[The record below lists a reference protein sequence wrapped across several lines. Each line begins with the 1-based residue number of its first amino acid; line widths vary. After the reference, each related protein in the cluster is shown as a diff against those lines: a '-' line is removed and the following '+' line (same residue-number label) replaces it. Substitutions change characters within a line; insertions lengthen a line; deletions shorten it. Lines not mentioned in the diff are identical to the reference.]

1 MPFCGE
7 VFDGR
12 LASINHPYRCY
23 RHRYPASKGS
33 PRNQTMTK
41 TIAITTL
48 GCKINQFESAAMTQ
62 ALEQDGFSI
71 VPFSETADIY
81 VINSCTVTAKTD
93 AESRRLIRRASRM
106 NPEARVIVTG
116 CYAQMAG
123 EELLKLPGV
132 NLILGNSEKR
142 DIAAFV
148 RGMGDQ
154 PKAVVADISLA
165 RSGESAPLESFA
177 EHTRAFLQ
185 VQNGCDSRCAYCIV
199 PFARGASRSVAP
211 EEALEGMASFTAKG
225 FKEIVLTGIH
235 LGGFGLDLTPPTN
248 LLALLRQVEERALV
262 GRLRI
267 GSVEPTEVSPELVAF
282 IAASE
287 IVCPHLHLPLQS
299 GSDGVLS
306 RMNRGYT
313 TALYRGVVQS
323 LAQAIPDICLGT
335 DVIAGFPGESDEEFA
350 ETYRFIE
357 GLPLAYLHVFPF
369 SPRPGTPAATM
380 TPQLHSRVIK
390 ERAEALRL
398 LSEQKK
404 NQYAA
409 GFVGR
414 ELQVLVQRDAGG
426 RKGLSRNYLPVLI
439 QGSDGLFNSEV
450 RVLVTE
456 SQGGE
461 LIGRLADPKG

>member
-1 MPFCGE
+1 
-7 VFDGR
+7 
-12 LASINHPYRCY
+12 
-23 RHRYPASKGS
+23 
-33 PRNQTMTK
+33 MTK

-48 GCKINQFESAAMTQ
+48 GCKINQFESAAMTE

-71 VPFSETADIY
+71 VPFSGPADVY
-81 VINSCTVTAKTD
+81 LINSCTVTAKTD
-93 AESRRLIRRASRM
+93 AESRRLIRRATRQ
-106 NPEARVIVTG
+106 NPEARVVVTG

-123 EELLKLPGV
+123 AELLELPGV

-142 DIAAFV
+142 DIVGFLREAGV
-148 RGMGDQ
+148 E
-154 PKAVVADISLA
+154 PKAVVTDISLQ

-185 VQNGCDSRCAYCIV
+185 VQNGCDARCAYCIV
-199 PFARGASRSVAP
+199 PYARGASRSVAP
-211 EEALEGMASFTAKG
+211 EEALEGMESFAAKG

-235 LGGFGLDLTPPTN
+235 LGGYGLDLTPPTN
-248 LLALLRQVEERALV
+248 LLGLLRLAEQRGAVN
-262 GRLRI
+262 RLRI
-267 GSVEPTEVSPELVAF
+267 GSVEPTELPPELVAF
-282 IAASE
+282 LAASRM
-287 IVCPHLHLPLQS
+287 VCPHLHLPLQS

-313 TALYRGVVQS
+313 TGLYREVVRS
-323 LAQAIPDICLGT
+323 LVGALPDICLGT
-335 DVIAGFPGESDEEFA
+335 DLIAGFPGESDQEFD

-357 GLPLAYLHVFPF
+357 ELPLAYLHVFPF

-398 LSEQKK
+398 LSERKRDA
-404 NQYAA
+404 YAA

-439 QGSDGLFNSEV
+439 EGADGLFNREV
-450 RVLVTE
+450 NVLVTGA
-456 SQGGE
+456 SGGE
-461 LIGRLADPKG
+461 LVGRLAD

>member
-1 MPFCGE
+1 
-7 VFDGR
+7 
-12 LASINHPYRCY
+12 
-23 RHRYPASKGS
+23 
-33 PRNQTMTK
+33 MTK

-48 GCKINQFESAAMTQ
+48 GCKINQFESAAMTE
-62 ALEQDGFSI
+62 ALELDGFSI
-71 VPFSETADIY
+71 VPFSGPADIY
-81 VINSCTVTAKTD
+81 LINSCTVTAKTD
-93 AESRRLIRRASRM
+93 AESRRLIRRATRL
-106 NPEARVIVTG
+106 NPEARVVVTG

-123 EELLKLPGV
+123 AELLEMPGV
-132 NLILGNSEKR
+132 HLILGNSEKR
-142 DIAAFV
+142 DIVGFLKEIGEEP
-148 RGMGDQ
+148 R
-154 PKAVVADISLA
+154 AVVADISLQK
-165 RSGESAPLESFA
+165 SGESAPLESFA

-211 EEALEGMASFTAKG
+211 EEALEGMVSFAAKG

-235 LGGFGLDLTPPTN
+235 LGGYGLDLVPRTD
-248 LLALLRQVEERALV
+248 LLGLLRLAEERV
-262 GRLRI
+262 PVNRLRI
-267 GSVEPTEVSPELVAF
+267 GSVEPTEVSPELIAF
-282 IAASE
+282 LAASRM
-287 IVCPHLHLPLQS
+287 VCPHLHLPLQS

-313 TALYRGVVQS
+313 TDLYRLVVQA
-323 LAQAIPDICLGT
+323 LARAIPDICLGS
-335 DVIAGFPGESDEEFA
+335 DLIAGFPGESDQEFS

-357 GLPLAYLHVFPF
+357 ELPLAYLHVFPF

-404 NQYAA
+404 NAYAA
-409 GFVGR
+409 GFLGR

-439 QGSDGLFNSEV
+439 EGSEGLFNSEV
-450 RVLVTE
+450 TVRITE
-456 SQGGE
+456 AKGGE
-461 LIGRLADPKG
+461 LVGRLADSGK

>member
-1 MPFCGE
+1 
-7 VFDGR
+7 
-12 LASINHPYRCY
+12 
-23 RHRYPASKGS
+23 
-33 PRNQTMTK
+33 MTK

-71 VPFSETADIY
+71 VPFSGPADIY
-81 VINSCTVTAKTD
+81 LINSCTVTAKTD
-93 AESRRLIRRASRM
+93 AESRRLIRRATRL
-106 NPEARVIVTG
+106 NPEARVVVTG

-123 EELLKLPGV
+123 AELLATPGV

-142 DIAAFV
+142 DIVGFL
-148 RGMGDQ
+148 REMGDQ
-154 PKAVVADISLA
+154 PRAVVADITLQK
-165 RSGESAPLESFA
+165 SGESAPLESFA

-185 VQNGCDSRCAYCIV
+185 VQNGCDARCAYCIV

-211 EEALEGMASFTAKG
+211 MEALDAMTSFTAKG

-235 LGGFGLDLTPPTN
+235 LGGYGLDLNPPTD
-248 LLALLRQVEERALV
+248 LLGLLQRAEGLAELN
-262 GRLRI
+262 RLRI
-267 GSVEPTEVSPELVAF
+267 GSVEPTEVSPELISFLAG
-282 IAASE
+282 SKM
-287 IVCPHLHLPLQS
+287 VCPHLHLPLQS

-306 RMNRGYT
+306 RMNRGYS
-313 TALYRGVVQS
+313 TALYRGVVQA
-323 LAQAIPDICLGT
+323 LVQAIPDICLGT
-335 DVIAGFPGESDEEFA
+335 DLIAGFPGETDQEFA

-357 GLPLAYLHVFPF
+357 ELPLAYLHVFPF

-404 NQYAA
+404 HAYAA

-414 ELQVLVQRDAGG
+414 ELRVLVQRDAGG

-439 QGSDGLFNSEV
+439 EGCDGLFNSEV
-450 RVLVTE
+450 RVLITAAV
-456 SQGGE
+456 GGE
-461 LIGRLADPKG
+461 LVGRLAQAGN

>member
-1 MPFCGE
+1 
-7 VFDGR
+7 
-12 LASINHPYRCY
+12 
-23 RHRYPASKGS
+23 
-33 PRNQTMTK
+33 MTK
-41 TIAITTL
+41 RIAITTL

-62 ALEQDGFSI
+62 ALEKDGYSI

-93 AESRRLIRRASRM
+93 AQSRRLIRRAGRM
-106 NPEARVIVTG
+106 NPDAHVVVTG

-123 EELLKLPGV
+123 DDLLKMPGV

-142 DIAAFV
+142 DIAGFV
-148 RGMGDQ
+148 RGIGELD
-154 PKAVVADISLA
+154 PPRAVVSDIS
-165 RSGESAPLESFA
+165 RQKSGESAPLESFA

-185 VQNGCDSRCAYCIV
+185 VQNGCDARCAYCIV

-211 EEALEGMASFTAKG
+211 QEALDGMASFVSKG

-235 LGGFGLDLTPPTN
+235 LGGYGLDLTPPTN
-248 LLALLRQVEERALV
+248 LLSLLVQAEERALV
-262 GRLRI
+262 NRLRI
-267 GSVEPTEVSPELVAF
+267 GSVEPTEVPQELVAF
-282 IAASE
+282 MAGSG

-313 TALYRGVVQS
+313 TAQFRGVVDS
-323 LAQAIPDICLGT
+323 LVQAMPEICIGT
-335 DVIAGFPGESDEEFA
+335 DVIAGFPGETGEEFA

-390 ERAEALRL
+390 ERAEALRM
-398 LSEQKK
+398 LSETKK
-404 NQYAA
+404 NAYAA

-414 ELQVLVQRDAGG
+414 ELRVLVQRDAQG

-439 QGSDGLFNSEV
+439 EGGEGLYNSEV
-450 RVLVTE
+450 TVLITAAY
-456 SQGGE
+456 GGE
-461 LIGRLADPKG
+461 LVGRVADQHREPDQG